1 MEIQLN
7 NLSGAFYG
15 LVNEP
20 TTENITLDLS
30 NSQIGG
36 LSCVYHN
43 HSVEPIISGANVLK
57 SGKYK
62 TNTLNL
68 IWLTKLDGNNV
79 LASYQT
85 ATLYVPPIELTP
97 ITFVNGPN
105 NLLTNPQSG
114 QYSTSTGTTYSA
126 YGNSD
131 FKIPANQLSYIE
143 VDVPNVN
150 LNNVM
155 LGLATSNVAGNWTQ
169 TKFNFTIF
177 RSTSAPKF
185 ITHQNGVL
193 VNSNAGSYY
202 YGGNSKVRFQRDA
215 DGTCK
220 IFKSLNGINFE
231 LAYTY
236 SEQYAGEMYFVI
248 SINNNQAILINPKGF
263 NIVPK

>member
-1 MEIQLN
+1 LTN
-7 NLSGAFYG
+7 TDN
-15 LVNEP
+15 
-20 TTENITLDLS
+20 ENIL
-30 NSQIGG
+30 
-36 LSCVYHN
+36 V
-43 HSVEPIISGANVLK
+43 
-57 SGKYK
+57 
-62 TNTLNL
+62 
-68 IWLTKLDGNNV
+68 
-79 LASYQT
+79 SYQT
-85 ATLYVPPIELTP
+85 ATLFVQPVELTP

-105 NLLTNPQSG
+105 NLLTNPQIG
-114 QYSTSTGTTYSA
+114 QYSTSTGTNYGA

-155 LGLATSNVAGNWTQ
+155 LGFATSDVAGNWTQ

-177 RSTSAPKF
+177 KSTSAPKF
-185 ITHQNGVL
+185 ITHQNGAL
-193 VNSNAGSYY
+193 INSNAGPYY
-202 YGGNSKVRFQRDA
+202 YGGASKVRFQRDA

-220 IFKSLNGINFE
+220 IFKSSNGINFE

-263 NIVPK
+263 NIVAK